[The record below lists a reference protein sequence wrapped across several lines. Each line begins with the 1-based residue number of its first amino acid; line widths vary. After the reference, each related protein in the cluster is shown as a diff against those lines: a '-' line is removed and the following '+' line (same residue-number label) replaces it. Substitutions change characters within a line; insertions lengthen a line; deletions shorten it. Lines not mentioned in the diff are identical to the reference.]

1 MRIFDYIFRKVS
13 TNSTIRNWQVVPFQM
28 MDGRRQYADLVFAN
42 ICELLTDI
50 AQDVEWRLKPTAK
63 GKAMDFAE
71 FKTFFRDEAQRI
83 LNLLFLNGFVVVRKG
98 VGFSVAERDTYH
110 EEMKGDIVRAVDV
123 RTHLPLYVLKS
134 PTYQVF
140 GKSDYVL
147 LRPWLDYLN
156 NTLDAS
162 YTVGSRLGSLVV
174 MSPKTVTGMPTAFVL
189 TEDRKKELEK
199 QIAEEYGALR
209 KQKNVMVLPAEMN
222 IETLNLAGLD
232 QRTLEKVR
240 LAVAAICDRIKVPA
254 NQVVILEADT
264 TKSLSNGS
272 ELRAGDLM
280 KYKSFERLLDRT
292 FCKMAADFEIPV
304 DYEIYNKPAA
314 TPAQKV

>member
-1 MRIFDYIFRKVS
+1 MKIIDYIFRRMS
-13 TNSTIRNWQVVPFQM
+13 TNSTIRNWQAIPFQM
-28 MDGRRQYADLVFAN
+28 LDGRRQYADLVFAN
-42 ICELLTDI
+42 VCELLTDI

-71 FKTFFRDEAQRI
+71 FKSFFRDEAQKV
-83 LNLLFLNGFVVVRKG
+83 LNLSFLNGFVVIRKDG
-98 VGFSVAERDTYH
+98 GFSVAERDTYH
-110 EEMKGDIVRAVDV
+110 EEMKGDVVRAVDA
-123 RTHLPLYVLKS
+123 RTKKPLYVLKS

-140 GKSDYVL
+140 GKSDYAL
-147 LRPWLDYLN
+147 LRPWFDYLN

-189 TEDRKKELEK
+189 TEERKKELEK

-209 KQKNVMVLPAEMN
+209 NKKNVMVLPSEMN

-232 QRTLEKVR
+232 QQTQMKVR
-240 LAVAAICDRIKVPA
+240 LAISAICDRIKVPA
-254 NQVVILEADT
+254 NQVSILEADT
-264 TKSLSNGS
+264 SKALSNGS

-292 FCKMAADFEIPV
+292 FCKLAADFEIPV
-304 DYEIYNKPAA
+304 DYEIYNKPAS
-314 TPAQKV
+314 PAQTA

>member
-1 MRIFDYIFRKVS
+1 MKILDYIFRKVS
-13 TNSTIRNWQVVPFQM
+13 ANSTIRNWQVVPFQM
-28 MDGRRQYADLVFAN
+28 LDGRRQYADLVFAN
-42 ICELLTDI
+42 VCELLTDI
-50 AQDVEWRLKPTAK
+50 AQDVEWKLKPTAK
-63 GKAMDFAE
+63 GKAVDFAE
-71 FKTFFRDEAQRI
+71 FRTFFRDEGQRV
-83 LNLLFLNGFVVVRKG
+83 LNLLFLNGYVVIRKDG
-98 VGFSVAERDTYH
+98 GFSVAERDTYH
-110 EEMKGDIVRAVDV
+110 EETKGDVVRAVDI

-140 GKSDYVL
+140 GKSDYAL

-189 TEDRKKELEK
+189 TEERKKELEK
-199 QIAEEYGALR
+199 QIAEEYGALK

-222 IETLNLAGLD
+222 IETVNLAGLD
-232 QRTLEKVR
+232 QRTLEKTR
-240 LAVAAICDRIKVPA
+240 LAIAAICDRLKVPA

-292 FCKMAADFEIPV
+292 FCKLAADFEIPV
-304 DYEIYNKPAA
+304 DYEIYNKPSL
-314 TPAQKV
+314 TEKTI